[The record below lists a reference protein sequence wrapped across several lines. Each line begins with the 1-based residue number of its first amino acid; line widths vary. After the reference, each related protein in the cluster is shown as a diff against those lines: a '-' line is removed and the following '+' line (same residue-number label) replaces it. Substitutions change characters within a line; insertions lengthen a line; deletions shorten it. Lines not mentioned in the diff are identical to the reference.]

1 MNVDKC
7 IYVLI
12 LKKKKLFF
20 HKNNIQII
28 YNNYL
33 DCATTIYLKLKKFF
47 QLKNKLIKIK
57 IMSDRIGVNSILIG
71 PPGAGKGTQ
80 AQKLIDRYNVCQLS
94 TGKL

>member
-20 HKNNIQII
+20 HKNNIYII

-47 QLKNKLIKIK
+47 QLKNKLIKI
-57 IMSDRIGVNSILIG
+57 
-71 PPGAGKGTQ
+71 
-80 AQKLIDRYNVCQLS
+80 
-94 TGKL
+94 